1 MSIVITAI
9 IFLWIGLLIG
19 YLIFR
24 RNRQVVGVLKIRYDG
39 EEPYLFLAL
48 DVPVEDLA
56 VRQDV
61 VFRVDLGDR
70 SQD

>member
-24 RNRQVVGVLKIRYDG
+24 RDRQAVGALKIRYDG

-48 DVPVEDLA
+48 DVSVEDLA

-61 VFRVDLGDR
+61 MLRVDLNDY